1 MFFMDDVEVL
11 REPLKKL
18 KVGRYIVIDNIPCK
32 IMNIDASA
40 PGKHGHAKM
49 RITGIGI
56 FNNQKKTL
64 LKSGHDDAEVPIVK
78 KKRAQVVSISGNN
91 AQLMD
96 LDTYEIYVLPIP
108 DELSG
113 KFESGAELEVIEIME
128 QRQIS
133 RTMGSE

>member
-1 MFFMDDVEVL
+1 MDDVEIL
-11 REPLKKL
+11 REPIKKL
-18 KVGRYIVIDNIPCK
+18 KVGRYIVMDSIPCK
-32 IMNIDASA
+32 IMNIEVSA
-40 PGKHGHAKM
+40 PGKHGHSKV

-64 LKSGHDDAEVPIVK
+64 LKSGHDDVEVPIVK
-78 KKRAQVVSISGNN
+78 KKRAQVVSISGNS

-96 LDTYEIYVLPIP
+96 LDTYEIYPLPIP
-108 DELSG
+108 DELLG
-113 KFESGAELEVIEIME
+113 KFNSGAELEIIEIMK